1 MNRKENNEKYVLI
14 IGSSNM
20 DLNIYSQRLPKPGET
35 ITGGVFQ
42 QFLGGKG
49 ANQAVASVRAGAH
62 TVFIG
67 RIGTDAF
74 GDQMVSRLTSEGIN
88 MSQIIRDPQHA
99 SGVAFIMIDESGE
112 NMISVAPGAN
122 FHLSKSDIIKSYE
135 IIKNATSL
143 VVQMEIPIETIDEIF
158 KVASEGNV
166 IKILNPAPLKA
177 IPIHILKNID
187 IIIPNEGEL
196 SRLYSLLKLPEIKSE
211 GTEKIIQASK
221 AIADFG
227 IKFVI
232 TTLGSKGCLIYDRE
246 NENVIEIPAIKV
258 KAVDSVGAGDCF
270 NGVLASKLCNG
281 ETIVNAVKYATAA
294 ASIAVTRKGAQDSM
308 PYAKEIEE
316 QFKNLNC

>member
-1 MNRKENNEKYVLI
+1 MNEKKKYVLI

-35 ITGGVFQ
+35 VTGGIFQ

-49 ANQAVASVRAGAH
+49 ANQAVASVRSGAN

-74 GDQMVSRLTSEGIN
+74 GDQMISRLTMEGID
-88 MSQIIRDPQHA
+88 MSHTIRDPQHA

-122 FHLSKSDIIKSYE
+122 FHLCKSDIIKSSE

-143 VVQMEIPIETIDEIF
+143 VVQMEIPIETIEEIY
-158 KVASEGNV
+158 KVASESRV

-177 IPIHILKNID
+177 IPINVLKKID

-196 SRLYSLLKLPEIKSE
+196 YRLHSLLKLPEIKSE
-211 GTEKIIQASK
+211 GKKKIIQTSK
-221 AIADFG
+221 AIADLG
-227 IKFVI
+227 IAFVI

-246 NENVIEIPAIKV
+246 NEEVIVIAAVKV
-258 KAVDSVGAGDCF
+258 NDVDTVGAGDCF
-270 NGVLASKLCNG
+270 NGVLASKLCSG
-281 ETIVNAVKYATAA
+281 ETIINAVKYATAA

-308 PYAKEIEE
+308 PYAEEIEE
-316 QFKNLNC
+316 QYKKLSN